1 MAKAAVLRARN
12 HPITLAMGALPP
24 FEVRFINLINFEF
37 MIYVKSK
44 DGKIL
49 MPSERNGRIGYLL
62 RHGKA
67 HVVSRVPFTVQLDYE
82 STTYTQEVSLGID
95 AGSKHIGVSASS
107 EKRELL
113 AAQVELRS
121 DVTKLLSSRRE
132 LRRTR
137 RNRKTRY
144 RKSRFDNRK
153 RKDGW
158 LAPSVAQ
165 KVESHLKVIRLAHGL
180 LPITKV
186 TIEVAQFDA
195 QKIKN
200 PDIKGEEYQQGEQMG
215 FWNVREYVLARDGH
229 RCVHCNGKSKD
240 PILNVHHLESRKVG
254 GNSPSNLVT
263 LCETCHKAYHRG
275 EFDLK
280 IKRGS
285 SLRDAAVMNIMRW
298 AIYERAKA
306 EFQNTYLTYGYI
318 TKHTRIG
325 SGIAKTHAA
334 DAFCIAKNVHARR
347 LKSYFLCR
355 CIPRHTRALH
365 VANPKKGGVRR
376 SCIASHKIGKSRFQ
390 RYDMVQWEGKEC
402 FIFGST
408 NGRPILRDMK
418 GKQIAEQPSVNIKTI
433 TFLKRLR
440 MNLLMVVV

>member
-1 MAKAAVLRARN
+1 
-12 HPITLAMGALPP
+12 
-24 FEVRFINLINFEF
+24 
-37 MIYVKSK
+37 MIYVMSK
-44 DGKIL
+44 EGKAL
-49 MPSERNGRIGYLL
+49 MPSERGWRIGYLL

-67 HVVSRVPFTVQLDYE
+67 HVVSRVPFVVQLDYE

-107 EKRELL
+107 EKKELL

-121 DVTKLLSSRRE
+121 DVVNLLSTRRE

-144 RKSRFDNRK
+144 RKVRFDNRK

-158 LAPSVAQ
+158 LAPSIEQ
-165 KVESHLKVIRLAHGL
+165 KVDSHLKVIRLVHKL
-180 LPITKV
+180 LPITKT

-229 RCVHCNGKSKD
+229 RCIHCKGKSRD
-240 PILNVHHLESRKVG
+240 HILNVHHLESRKTG

-275 EFDLK
+275 EFELK
-280 IKRGS
+280 IKRGN

-298 AIYERAKA
+298 VVYERAKE
-306 EFQNTYLTYGYI
+306 EFENVHLTYGYA
-318 TKHTRIG
+318 TKHTRIEN
-325 SGIAKTHAA
+325 GIAKTHAA
-334 DAFCIAKNVHARR
+334 DAFCIAKNVNAMR
-347 LKSYFLCR
+347 LSSFFMCR
-355 CIPRHTRALH
+355 CVPRHTRVLH
-365 VANPKKGGVRR
+365 VANPKKGGIRR
-376 SCIASHKIGKSRFQ
+376 STIASHKIGKSRFQ
-390 RYDMVQWEGKEC
+390 RFDMVRWRGKEC

-408 NGRPILRDMK
+408 NGKPVLRDIK
-418 GKQIAEQPSVNIKTI
+418 GIKMHENVSVNIKTI
-433 TFLKRLR
+433 KFLRRLR
-440 MNLLMVVV
+440 NNILMEEKTSES

>member
-1 MAKAAVLRARN
+1 
-12 HPITLAMGALPP
+12 
-24 FEVRFINLINFEF
+24 
-37 MIYVKSK
+37 MIYVRNKE
-44 DGKIL
+44 GKAL
-49 MPSERNGRIGYLL
+49 MPSERGGRIGYLL

-67 HVVSRVPFTVQLDYE
+67 HVVSRVPFIVQLDYE

-107 EKRELL
+107 EKKELL

-165 KVESHLKVIRLAHGL
+165 KVESHLKVIRLAHKL
-180 LPITKV
+180 LPVTKT

-200 PDIKGEEYQQGEQMG
+200 PDIKGDEYQQGEQMG

-229 RCVHCNGKSKD
+229 RCVHCKGKSKD
-240 PILNVHHLESRKVG
+240 PILNVHHLESRKTG
-254 GNSPSNLVT
+254 SNSPSNLVT

-280 IKRGS
+280 VKRGTT
-285 SLRDAAVMNIMRW
+285 LRDAAVMNIMRW
-298 AIYERAKA
+298 AVYERAKA
-306 EFQNTYLTYGYI
+306 EFGNVHLTYGYI
-318 TKHTRIG
+318 TKHTRIEN
-325 SGIAKTHAA
+325 GIAKSHAA
-334 DAFCIAKNVHARR
+334 DAFCIAKNVNAMR
-347 LKSYFLCR
+347 LEFFFMCR
-355 CIPRHTRALH
+355 CVPRHTRALH
-365 VANPKKGGVRR
+365 VANPKKGGIRR
-376 SCIASHKIGKSRFQ
+376 STIASHKIGKSRFQ
-390 RYDMVQWEGKEC
+390 RFDMVRWMGEEC

-408 NGRPILRDMK
+408 HGNVVLRKIDGVK
-418 GKQIAEQPSVNIKTI
+418 VHETQAVNIKTI
-433 TFLKRLR
+433 KFLRRLR
-440 MNLLMVVV
+440 NNILVKEIVFIS

>member
-1 MAKAAVLRARN
+1 
-12 HPITLAMGALPP
+12 
-24 FEVRFINLINFEF
+24 
-37 MIYVKSK
+37 MIYVRSK
-44 DGKIL
+44 EGKAL
-49 MPSERNGRIGYLL
+49 MPSERGGRIGYLL

-67 HVVSRVPFTVQLDYE
+67 HVVSRVPFVVQLDYE

-107 EKRELL
+107 EKKELL

-121 DVTKLLSSRRE
+121 DVVSLLSARRE

-144 RKSRFDNRK
+144 RRSRFNNRK
-153 RKDGW
+153 KKDGW
-158 LAPSVAQ
+158 LAPSVEQ
-165 KVESHLKVIRLAHGL
+165 KVESHLKVIRLAHKL
-180 LPITKV
+180 LPVTKT
-186 TIEVAQFDA
+186 TIEVAQFDV

-200 PDIKGEEYQQGEQMG
+200 PDIKGKEYQQGEQMG

-229 RCVHCNGKSKD
+229 KCIHCKGKSRD
-240 PILNVHHLESRKVG
+240 PILNVHHLESRKTG

-275 EFDLK
+275 EFELK
-280 IKRGS
+280 IKRGN

-298 AIYERAKA
+298 AVYERAKA
-306 EFQNTYLTYGYI
+306 EFGNVHLTYGYV
-318 TKHTRIG
+318 TKHTRIEN
-325 SGIAKTHAA
+325 SIAKAHAA
-334 DAFCIAKNVHARR
+334 DAFCIAKNINAIR
-347 LKSYFLCR
+347 LSSFFMCR
-355 CIPRHTRALH
+355 CVPRHTRALH
-365 VANPKKGGVRR
+365 VVNPKKGGIRR

-390 RYDMVQWEGKEC
+390 RFDMVRWKSKEC

-408 NGRPILRDMK
+408 NGRPILRNVY
-418 GKQIAEQPSVNIKTI
+418 GNQVAEYPSVNIKTI

>member
-1 MAKAAVLRARN
+1 
-12 HPITLAMGALPP
+12 
-24 FEVRFINLINFEF
+24 
-37 MIYVKSK
+37 MIYVRNKE
-44 DGKIL
+44 GKAL
-49 MPSERNGRIGYLL
+49 MPSERGGRIGYLL
-62 RHGKA
+62 RHSKA
-67 HVVSRVPFTVQLDYE
+67 HVVSRVPFVVQLDYE
-82 STTYTQEVSLGID
+82 STTYMQKVSLGID

-107 EKRELL
+107 EKKELL

-121 DVTKLLSSRRE
+121 DVVNLLSARKE

-153 RKDGW
+153 KKDGW

-165 KVESHLKVIRLAHGL
+165 KVESHLKVIRLAHKL
-180 LPITKV
+180 LPITKT

-200 PDIKGEEYQQGEQMG
+200 PDIKGDEYQQGEQMG

-229 RCVHCNGKSKD
+229 RCVHCKGKSKD
-240 PILNVHHLESRKVG
+240 PILNVHHLESRKTG

-275 EFDLK
+275 EFELK

-298 AIYERAKA
+298 AVYERAKE
-306 EFQNTYLTYGYI
+306 EFENVNLTYGYI
-318 TKHTRIG
+318 TKHTRIEN
-325 SGIAKTHAA
+325 GIAKTHAA

-347 LKSYFLCR
+347 SKSFFMCR
-355 CIPRHTRALH
+355 CVPRHTRALH
-365 VANPKKGGVRR
+365 VANPKKSGIRR

-390 RYDMVQWEGKEC
+390 RFDMVRWNGKEC

-408 NGRPILRDMK
+408 HGNVVLRKIDGVK
-418 GKQIAEQPSVNIKTI
+418 VHETQAVSVKTI
-433 TFLKRLR
+433 KFLKRIRNDIL
-440 MNLLMVVV
+440 VEEKASES

>member
-1 MAKAAVLRARN
+1 
-12 HPITLAMGALPP
+12 
-24 FEVRFINLINFEF
+24 
-37 MIYVKSK
+37 MIYVRSK
-44 DGKIL
+44 EGKAL
-49 MPSERNGRIGYLL
+49 MPSERGGRIGYLL

-67 HVVSRVPFTVQLDYE
+67 HVVSRVPFVVQLDYE

-107 EKRELL
+107 EKKELL

-121 DVTKLLSSRRE
+121 DVVNLLSARME

-158 LAPSVAQ
+158 LAPSIEQ
-165 KVESHLKVIRLAHGL
+165 KVESHLKVIRLFHKL
-180 LPITKV
+180 FPITKT

-200 PDIKGEEYQQGEQMG
+200 PDIKGDEYQQGEQMG

-229 RCVHCNGKSKD
+229 KCIHCKGKSRD
-240 PILNVHHLESRKVG
+240 PILNVHHLESRKTG

-280 IKRGS
+280 IKRGTA
-285 SLRDAAVMNIMRW
+285 LRDAAVMNIMRW
-298 AIYERAKA
+298 AVYDRAKE
-306 EFQNTYLTYGYI
+306 EFENVHLTYGYI
-318 TKHTRIG
+318 TKHTRIEN
-325 SGIAKTHAA
+325 GIAKTHAA
-334 DAFCIAKNVHARR
+334 DAFCIAKNVNAMR
-347 LKSYFLCR
+347 LSSFFMCR
-355 CIPRHTRALH
+355 CVPRHTRALH
-365 VANPKKGGVRR
+365 VVNPKKGGIRR

-390 RYDMVQWEGKEC
+390 RFDMVRWMGKEC

-408 NGRPILRDMK
+408 NGKPVLRDIK
-418 GKQIAEQPSVNIKTI
+418 GIKMHENASVNIKTI
-433 TFLKRLR
+433 KFLRRLR
-440 MNLLMVVV
+440 NNILMEEKTSES

>member
-1 MAKAAVLRARN
+1 
-12 HPITLAMGALPP
+12 
-24 FEVRFINLINFEF
+24 

>member
-1 MAKAAVLRARN
+1 
-12 HPITLAMGALPP
+12 
-24 FEVRFINLINFEF
+24 
-37 MIYVKSK
+37 MIYVRSK
-44 DGKIL
+44 EGSVL
-49 MPSERNGRIGYLL
+49 MPTERCGKIGYLL

-67 HVVSRVPFTVQLDYE
+67 HVVSRVPFVIQLDYD
-82 STTYTQEVSLGID
+82 STTYTQDVSLGID

-107 EKRELL
+107 EKKEML

-121 DVTKLLSSRRE
+121 DIVKLLSTRRE

-144 RKSRFDNRK
+144 REVRFDNRK
-153 RKDGW
+153 KKDGW
-158 LAPSVAQ
+158 LAPSVEQ
-165 KVESHLKVIRLAHGL
+165 KIESHLKVIRLVNKL
-180 LPITKV
+180 LPITKT

-200 PDIKGEEYQQGEQMG
+200 SDINGEDYQQGEQMG

-229 RCVHCNGKSKD
+229 KCVHCKGKSKD
-240 PILNVHHLESRKVG
+240 PILNVHHLESRKTG

-298 AIYERAKA
+298 AVYERAKA
-306 EFQNTYLTYGYI
+306 EFGNVHLTYGYI
-318 TKHTRIG
+318 TKHTRIEN
-325 SGIAKTHAA
+325 GIAKTHAA
-334 DAFCIAKNVHARR
+334 DAFCIAKNVHAIR
-347 LKSYFLCR
+347 LRTLFLCR
-355 CIPRHTRALH
+355 CVPRHTRALH
-365 VANPKKGGVRR
+365 VANPKKGGIRR
-376 SCIASHKIGKSRFQ
+376 STIASHKIGKSHFQ
-390 RYDMVQWEGKEC
+390 RFDMVRWKSKEC

-408 NGRPILRDMK
+408 NGRLILRDTEGTKMHEN
-418 GKQIAEQPSVNIKTI
+418 ASVNIKTVK
-433 TFLKRLR
+433 FLKRLK
-440 MNLLMVVV
+440 NNILMEEKDFRKLNNYGKRQN

>member
-1 MAKAAVLRARN
+1 MPTERC
-12 HPITLAMGALPP
+12 
-24 FEVRFINLINFEF
+24 
-37 MIYVKSK
+37 
-44 DGKIL
+44 GK
-49 MPSERNGRIGYLL
+49 IGYLL

-67 HVVSRVPFTVQLDYE
+67 HVVSRVPFVVQLDYD
-82 STTYTQEVSLGID
+82 STTYTQDVSLGID

-107 EKRELL
+107 EKKEML

-121 DVTKLLSSRRE
+121 DIVKLLSTRKE

-153 RKDGW
+153 KKDGW
-158 LAPSVAQ
+158 LAPSVEQ
-165 KVESHLKVIRLAHGL
+165 KIESHLKVIRLVHKL
-180 LPITKV
+180 LPVTKT
-186 TIEVAQFDA
+186 TIEVAQFDT
-195 QKIKN
+195 QKIKT
-200 PDIKGEEYQQGEQMG
+200 PDIKGDEYQQGEQMG

-229 RCVHCNGKSKD
+229 KCVHCKGKSKD
-240 PILNVHHLESRKVG
+240 PILNVHHLESRKTG

-298 AIYERAKA
+298 AVYERAKK
-306 EFQNTYLTYGYI
+306 EFGNVHLTYGYI
-318 TKHTRIG
+318 TKHTRIEN
-325 SGIAKTHAA
+325 GITKTHAA
-334 DAFCIAKNVHARR
+334 DAFCIAKNVHATR
-347 LKSYFLCR
+347 LGYFFMCR
-355 CIPRHTRALH
+355 CVPRHTRILH
-365 VANPKKGGVRR
+365 VANPKKGGIRR

-390 RYDMVQWEGKEC
+390 RYDMVRWKGMNC

-408 NGRPILRDMK
+408 HGRPILRYIE
-418 GKQIAEQPSVNIKTI
+418 GLQVANQPSVNIKTI
-433 TFLKRLR
+433 KFLRR
-440 MNLLMVVV
+440 MRCSILVKCP

>member
-1 MAKAAVLRARN
+1 
-12 HPITLAMGALPP
+12 
-24 FEVRFINLINFEF
+24 
-37 MIYVKSK
+37 
-44 DGKIL
+44 
-49 MPSERNGRIGYLL
+49 MPSERGGRIGYLL

-67 HVVSRVPFTVQLDYE
+67 HVVSRVPFAVQLDYE

-107 EKRELL
+107 ERKELL

-121 DVTKLLSSRRE
+121 DVVNLLSSRRE

-137 RNRKTRY
+137 RNRKMRY

-158 LAPSVAQ
+158 LAPSIEQ
-165 KVESHLKVIRLAHGL
+165 KVESHLKVIRLAHKL
-180 LPITKV
+180 LPITKT
-186 TIEVAQFDA
+186 TIEVAQFDV

-229 RCVHCNGKSKD
+229 KCIHCKGKSRD
-240 PILNVHHLESRKVG
+240 PILNVHHLESRKTG

-275 EFDLK
+275 EFELK

-285 SLRDAAVMNIMRW
+285 FLRDAAVMNIMRW
-298 AIYERAKA
+298 AVYERAKE
-306 EFQNTYLTYGYI
+306 EFGNVNLTYGYI
-318 TKHTRIG
+318 TKHTRIEN
-325 SGIAKTHAA
+325 GIAKTHAA
-334 DAFCIAKNVHARR
+334 DAFCIAKNVHAMR
-347 LKSYFLCR
+347 LSSFFMCR
-355 CIPRHTRALH
+355 CVPRHTRALH
-365 VANPKKGGVRR
+365 VVNPKKGGIRR

-390 RYDMVQWEGKEC
+390 RFDMVRWMGKEC

-408 NGRPILRDMK
+408 NGKPVLRDIK
-418 GKQIAEQPSVNIKTI
+418 GIKMHENASVNIKTI
-433 TFLKRLR
+433 KFLRRLR
-440 MNLLMVVV
+440 NNILMEEKTSES